1 MIITVVSNNPR
12 QQVGSTICLGDIS
25 VRFVTVML
33 WNKPPLKCSVLKLDV
48 IDYGSHIL
56 EGKLF

>member
-1 MIITVVSNNPR
+1 M
-12 QQVGSTICLGDIS
+12 GDIS